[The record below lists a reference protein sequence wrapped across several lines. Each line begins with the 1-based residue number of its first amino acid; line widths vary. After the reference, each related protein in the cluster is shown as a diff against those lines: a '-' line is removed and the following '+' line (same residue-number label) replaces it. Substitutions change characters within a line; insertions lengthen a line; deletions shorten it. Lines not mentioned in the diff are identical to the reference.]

1 MYSQNHEDNLI
12 FIYFKNHYAERWSK
26 RTEAGER
33 FRLLEVGANDGKTF
47 SNSLFFIEEG
57 FEAVLVEPSPKAFK
71 LLQQLHKGNQ
81 NVKLHNLGFALFNG
95 TQTFY
100 ESGGYKDGDDVALYS
115 SLDEEEI
122 KRWEDT
128 VKFTEVEA
136 DFRTWVDFRKD
147 NQETYDFISID
158 CEGFDLTLLKQ
169 MNLEEL
175 ECKCL
180 IMEWNGIEQVRQE
193 AIEYCAQYGL
203 KEHFKNME
211 NIIFIKP
218 I

>member
-12 FIYFKNHYAERWSK
+12 SIYFKNRFPERWEK
-26 RTEAGER
+26 RTEPEHK

-47 SNSLFFIEEG
+47 SNSLFLIEQG

-71 LLQQLHKGNQ
+71 LLKKLHKGNK
-81 NVKLHNLGFALFNG
+81 NVTLHNFGFGLFNG

-115 SLDEEEI
+115 SLDAEEI

-128 VKFTEVEA
+128 VKFVEVEA
-136 DFRTWVDFRKD
+136 DFRTWVDFRND
-147 NQETYDFISID
+147 NKETYDFISID

-169 MNLEEL
+169 MDLGAL
-175 ECKCL
+175 DCKCL
-180 IMEWNGIEQVRQE
+180 IMEWNGVEQVRYE
-193 AIEYCAQYGL
+193 AMEYCAQYGMI
-203 KEHFKNME
+203 EHFKNME